1 MGPPV
6 GVIDRTA
13 VRQAVRDLEGVRRDN
28 RRRRIDI
35 WEAVYQAYLVGF
47 SLFAVMALGSAL
59 LPSQEV
65 SSGTIA
71 WLEQRGGAAIGIV
84 VAVAILLGLRSGS
97 HGGPL
102 AFDAPTVQ
110 YILQSPVDRPFVTR
124 RTAVTQVRT
133 MSLWGALIGV
143 GTGLSVSASLP
154 GSVLTHAVGFGLI
167 GVVTGAGMTGAALV
181 ASGRRI
187 STVVASLAG
196 TALVLWSVA
205 DLVAGSVTAPQTMLG
220 ALGLPEILEPVVA
233 IIPIVLIAILVFTGI
248 MVSGGLSLE
257 ESRRRAGLVSQI
269 RFALTMQDLR
279 TVVLLR
285 RRMAQSGHR
294 SKPWIPIPR
303 STGLRA
309 PFLRRTVH
317 SVVRLPG
324 GALIRIATLLVAS
337 AATFAIASHTLPVLA
352 LLPGLFL
359 FVIAYDVLEPLAQEA
374 DHPTRWTAH
383 PVPNGL
389 VVTRLTA
396 SGFALLVPL
405 GLVAATGAA
414 IAGSPHD
421 APLAFAS
428 FGLGALG
435 ATAGAAVATMLG
447 ASTSGGGGASSQS
460 EVFGVSVVMRIALPI
475 IVAVV
480 PFAPTAAALGA
491 GGDVNPVISTSLIVT
506 GLTTGIAW
514 MWLSYRSPASH
525 D

>member
-1 MGPPV
+1 MVAPRAAVDPA
-6 GVIDRTA
+6 A
-13 VRQAVRDLEGVRRDN
+13 VRQAVRALEGARRDN

-35 WEAVYQAYLVGF
+35 WEAIYQAYLVGF
-47 SLFAVMALGSAL
+47 SLFAVMALGSAV

-65 SSGTIA
+65 SAGTIA
-71 WLEQRGGAAIGIV
+71 WLDQRGGAAIGMIV
-84 VAVAILLGLRSGS
+84 SLTILLGLRSGA

-102 AFDAPTVQ
+102 AFDEPTVQ
-110 YILQSPVDRPFVTR
+110 HILQSPVDRPFVTR

-133 MSLWGALIGV
+133 MGLWGALVGV

-154 GSVLTHAVGFGLI
+154 GSVIAHAI
-167 GVVTGAGMTGAALV
+167 GYGIIGTAAGAGMTGAALI

-187 STVVASLAG
+187 SPIPATLFGS
-196 TALVLWSVA
+196 ALVVWSAA
-205 DLVAGSVTAPQTMLG
+205 DLLTGTVTAPQTMLG
-220 ALGLPEILEPVVA
+220 ALGLPDIQEPVIALVPLV
-233 IIPIVLIAILVFTGI
+233 IIAGMVFAGV

-257 ESRRRAGLVSQI
+257 ASRRRAGLVSQI

-294 SKPWIPIPR
+294 AKPWIPVPR

-309 PFLRRTVH
+309 PFLRRTLH

-324 GALIRIATLLVAS
+324 GSLVRIALLLVAS
-337 AATFAIASHTLPVLA
+337 ATCFAVASHTLPVLA

-383 PVPNGL
+383 PLPNGL

-396 SGFALLVPL
+396 AGFAFLVPL
-405 GLVAATGAA
+405 GLIAAIGAA
-414 IAGSPHD
+414 IAGTTHD
-421 APLAFAS
+421 APLAFVS

-447 ASTSGGGGASSQS
+447 GSTTGGGAGSTSQS
-460 EVFGVSVVMRIALPI
+460 EVFGMAVVMRIALPI
-475 IVAVV
+475 VVAVV
-480 PFAPTAAALGA
+480 PFAPTAAALGS

-506 GLTTGIAW
+506 GLTSGIAW
-514 MWLSYRSPASH
+514 MWLSYRSPAQ
-525 D
+525 